1 MVNAFMEKIASGMKE
16 NGKAET
22 SVKLYLGIVRKLN
35 GQNDFKS
42 IAFLKKK
49 DVIQEKLD
57 AIKNLSTRKS
67 YLSAI
72 MGVLKANKNTP
83 KSLKDHYGKMI
94 KEAMDMVRNDE
105 KENANI
111 KTAKQ
116 EENWIDWEDVVKRY
130 DKLNR
135 YVDGLLEEDTKQ
147 EIMRDKNAREKV
159 ARVMLLALYVLI
171 PPRRTLDY
179 FEMFVD
185 DADDNR
191 QKNYYDRETNE
202 FVFNNYKTAKY
213 GGQDRLK
220 VPDDLKSVLERHI
233 EFYDI
238 KKGEKLLRLSSGKP
252 PTTAS
257 WVGTNLNILFGK
269 KISVSMLRHI
279 YLTGKYGEQLD
290 EMKRDAEMMAHT
302 VTEQKNYI
310 KTD

>member
-1 MVNAFMEKIASGMKE
+1 MVNAFMEKIANGMKE
-16 NGKAET
+16 DGKAEST
-22 SVKLYLGIVRKLN
+22 INLYLAKLRKLN
-35 GQNDFKS
+35 GGKDFKS

-57 AIKNLSTRKS
+57 AIENPSTRKNT
-67 YLSAI
+67 LSSI
-72 MGVLKANKNTP
+72 MGALKANTNTP
-83 KSLKDHYGKMI
+83 NTLINHYDKMMKDAI
-94 KEAMDMVRNDE
+94 SEA
-105 KENANI
+105 KKYENSDT
-111 KTAKQ
+111 KTEKQ

-130 DKLNR
+130 EKLNR
-135 YVDGLLEEDTKQ
+135 SVDALMDEDTKQ
-147 EIMRDKNAREKV
+147 EIMSEKSNRERV

-179 FEMFVD
+179 FEMYVD

-202 FVFNNYKTAKY
+202 LVFNNYKTAKY

-238 KKGEKLLRLSSGKP
+238 KKGEKLLRMNMGKP
-252 PTTAS
+252 PTSRT
-257 WVGTNLNILFGK
+257 WIGNNLNVLFGK
-269 KISVSMLRHI
+269 KISVSMLRNI
-279 YLTGKYGEQLD
+279 YLTGKYGDRLD
-290 EMKRDAEMMAHT
+290 EMKKDAEMMAHT
-302 VTEQKNYI
+302 LRGQKSYI